1 MSNSFT
7 EHFATCQT
15 VNECLKKFDELNH
28 SGTIQALKE
37 RLLVVTDS
45 TEKKQLGQQMNELK
59 TQLKQACDQRI
70 REIQQ
75 AQLTDHWLEF
85 DPTFAS
91 VTYQNRDR
99 KSVV

>member
-45 TEKKQLGQQMNELK
+45 TEKKTAWATNERTKNPNK
-59 TQLKQACDQRI
+59 TSL
-70 REIQQ
+70 
-75 AQLTDHWLEF
+75 
-85 DPTFAS
+85 
-91 VTYQNRDR
+91 
-99 KSVV
+99 